1 MRMKIDRLIGIIMI
15 LLQRDKATAAEL
27 AERFEVSARTINRD
41 VEDICKAG
49 LPLVTVQG
57 YRGGISFAEGY
68 KIDKT
73 FFTREEL
80 QSILTGLKGIDSI
93 SEEAYFFRLIDK
105 LSDRGNRV
113 EADDVITIDLASHY
127 QGPLMQKIA
136 RIKEAILSKRLVA
149 FQYYSEKGESERRIE
164 PYRLIFRWSS
174 WYMFGY
180 CLEKAAYRLFKLNRL
195 WKLQLLNEPF
205 SPRELSQAEVSFDDY
220 FSSNVIHL
228 KAIFAESEKYR
239 LIDEYGID
247 CYTDCGSGLLLERDF
262 ASYENMRQWIFSFGD
277 KVEILSPS
285 ELIDDRIKQAEKIIG
300 QNQKNRS

>member
-1 MRMKIDRLIGIIMI
+1 MKIDRLIGIIMI
-15 LLQRDKATAAEL
+15 LLQRDKATVAEL

-127 QGPLMQKIA
+127 QGPLTQKIA
-136 RIKEAILSKRLVA
+136 RIKEAILSKCLIT
-149 FQYYSEKGESERRIE
+149 FKYYSEKGESERRIE

-174 WYMFGY
+174 WYMFG
-180 CLEKAAYRLFKLNRL
+180 
-195 WKLQLLNEPF
+195 
-205 SPRELSQAEVSFDDY
+205 
-220 FSSNVIHL
+220 
-228 KAIFAESEKYR
+228 
-239 LIDEYGID
+239 
-247 CYTDCGSGLLLERDF
+247 
-262 ASYENMRQWIFSFGD
+262 
-277 KVEILSPS
+277 
-285 ELIDDRIKQAEKIIG
+285 
-300 QNQKNRS
+300 

>member
-15 LLQRDKATAAEL
+15 LLQRDKATVAEL

-93 SEEAYFFRLIDK
+93 S
-105 LSDRGNRV
+105 
-113 EADDVITIDLASHY
+113 DDVITIDLASHY
-127 QGPLMQKIA
+127 QGPLTQKIA
-136 RIKEAILSKRLVA
+136 RIKEAILSKCLIT
-149 FQYYSEKGESERRIE
+149 FKYYSEKGESERRIE

-180 CLEKAAYRLFKLNRL
+180 CLDKAAYRLFKLNRL

-220 FSSNVIHL
+220 FFSNVIHL